1 MLHLLLLIELGD
13 LFWLLSCKVAS
24 ALFKFS
30 CDIVFVGSFREKK
43 FRLWKTI
50 PRIIAFQLSVTD
62 NFFCRTG

>member
-1 MLHLLLLIELGD
+1 MLHLSLLVELGD

-43 FRLWKTI
+43 FKTI
-50 PRIIAFQLSVTD
+50 YGKQSL
-62 NFFCRTG
+62 GL